1 MLKKRLFWMMA
12 LIGVMFVFALSGCD
26 FLNGDEDENGD
37 PFTVKNADGWNNA
50 LDAIKKGGK
59 DKEYTVTVNGSFSV
73 PSSKFTFGIN
83 NSGITVTLQGNGTI
97 SLSNAGSL
105 LDIYSNQT
113 VIVKDLTL
121 RGFSA
126 NNSPVVNC
134 NGNFRME
141 GSASV
146 TGNTG
151 GCGVYMSYGHNKTF
165 TMQDNASVTGNTSSS
180 NHSGGGVYVGSGTNF
195 IMKDNASVSGNTSTG
210 SGGGVLIS
218 TGTFTM
224 QGGTVSNNTS
234 PAGGGVFVG
243 SSGSKAAFVM
253 QGGSVSDNISNGRG
267 GGIYV
272 FYNWGSFN
280 MQGGT
285 VSGNSANGNGGGIY
299 LSGRTGTFGDFT
311 KNGGIIYGNSEGI
324 NSNTA
329 SSQGH
334 AVYQYDVS
342 NSRWRNSTAGQ
353 DINTANNDFW
363 SND

>member
-1 MLKKRLFWMMA
+1 
-12 LIGVMFVFALSGCD
+12 
-26 FLNGDEDENGD
+26 
-37 PFTVKNADGWNNA
+37 
-50 LDAIKKGGK
+50 
-59 DKEYTVTVNGSFSV
+59 
-73 PSSKFTFGIN
+73 
-83 NSGITVTLQGNGTI
+83 
-97 SLSNAGSL
+97 

-134 NGNFRME
+134 DGNFRME

-151 GCGVYMSYGHNKTF
+151 GCGVYMSYGPNKTF

-210 SGGGVLIS
+210 SGGGGVMVGAVGGSGSFTMQDNASVKNNTTTYTNTNGAYGGGGVLIDS
-218 TGTFTM
+218 GTFTM

-353 DINTANNDFW
+353 DVNTANNDFW